1 MKGARQYSASQRLA
15 ASDQPD
21 EPSQE
26 IVQSYSNLKA
36 AIFTRHRTLSELL
49 GVLLPQQAQ
58 NKSINCLMETLGLDV
73 AMFRYV
79 DFVFPP
85 TYRKLALHFKIN
97 DLTQAQE
104 SVDRRMVHEIK
115 TGLKAI
121 QPEGGSGAPIDFAK
135 VVSANAGG
143 PYGSQVP
150 AGVQEASAVV
160 WEKVVD
166 GTAGVGSDWF
176 KATIQI
182 NAHPT
187 EPWTAQAVK
196 PDGSLGKR
204 FTFER

>member
-85 TYRKLALHFKIN
+85 TDRKLALHFKIN

-166 GTAGVGSDWF
+166 GTAGVGS
-176 KATIQI
+176 
-182 NAHPT
+182 N
-187 EPWTAQAVK
+187 
-196 PDGSLGKR
+196 
-204 FTFER
+204 